1 MNTEET
7 ARFIEASLKDI
18 QSSPVECL
26 GKILKRICDTLGCYG
41 VILTYHEQT
50 DDLLVDVVHG
60 YQPEDAKTLRGYRL
74 RLGLEPNVSVSTE
87 TFIKARDAGAATPLL
102 VPGDDPLTHKITTE
116 RMKEVLGYAVGGA
129 GEWAGVLTLESPK
142 EGVLEKV
149 KNSESG
155 RHSLEVFSEVL
166 SMAFLAR
173 QSLVFRFNEF
183 IKQKNFRDVETL
195 SRGTLEWVHRK
206 FNVNTCAIFFI
217 EYVEEF
223 RKVGLACKGAI
234 VNRVYDPASRQI
246 CQDVGEGYAGWVA
259 EFQHSLILTEVENL
273 ESKELINYQDKF
285 KKRPNLVRKLNL
297 GDLSRKIK
305 SYIGVPITD
314 GQETFGVLEVL
325 DAEREYAFSDEGL
338 LEMIARRIAAEC
350 KHIFTNIKRESL
362 FEIPK
367 LDTRNLETVIDGI
380 VNTAMKVAA
389 ATDAFFMLKDGD
401 DFRPMA
407 VQGQNLGPGDIPA
420 TGPGERN
427 LIRWVMEE
435 YREFSSPDLKA
446 DRAGK
451 SPPGEVPGDDW
462 DGSFKPKEG
471 DAPVPQAFI
480 PEHVRSLLMVPVY
493 LGSPRGNAADNGV
506 VSQGAEP
513 SAKNVEDIGVL
524 VLMSTKA
531 KAFVDDEVVITA
543 LAQMVVYH
551 IVSSRKI
558 NEVENK
564 KGEISELRQLMPKY
578 EHATIAA
585 AVTSGTMHTVRNHVD
600 NVKEALDKLLSL
612 DIIHGNPDAREL
624 AKQVK
629 KPFDELTSLYDRL
642 FKNVFGDFRVH
653 LEECDIAEQIQEAR
667 DYMEP
672 TFRKRGVNFKSFL
685 KEARLP
691 KVMADSILLKVAF
704 INFFKNSI
712 EANARNITVRGRKA
726 VGDDD
731 AAVVELTFEDDGI
744 GIPRESWKTVFK
756 PFVTAN
762 KKGGTGLGLAV
773 NVEII
778 NEHGG
783 EVKVVSSVIDG
794 KDHGTMLAVTLPV
807 GD

>member
-1 MNTEET
+1 MNIEET
-7 ARFIEASLKDI
+7 ARFMEASLKDI

-26 GKILKRICDTLGCYG
+26 GKILKRICDTLSCYG

-60 YQPEDAKTLRGYRL
+60 YHPEDAKRLRGYRL

-87 TFIKARDAGAATPLL
+87 TFIEARKAGAATPLL
-102 VPGDDPLTHKITTE
+102 VPGDARLTHKITTE
-116 RMKEVLGYAVGGA
+116 KMKEVLGYAIGSM

-142 EGVLEKV
+142 AGVLEKV
-149 KNSESG
+149 KNSGSG
-155 RHSLEVFSEVL
+155 RHSLEVFGEVI
-166 SMAFLAR
+166 SMAFAAR
-173 QSLVFRFNEF
+173 QSLVFRFDEF

-195 SRGTLEWVHRK
+195 SRGTLDWVHRK
-206 FNVNTCAIFFI
+206 FNVNTCTIFFI
-217 EYVEEF
+217 EYVESF
-223 RKVGLACKGAI
+223 RRVGLACKGAI
-234 VNRVYDPASRQI
+234 VNRVYDPETKNI
-246 CQDVGEGYAGWVA
+246 FQDVGEGFAGWVA
-259 EFQHSLILTEVENL
+259 DFQRSLILTEVDNE
-273 ESKELINYQDKF
+273 ESEELANYEKDF
-285 KKRPNLVRKLNL
+285 KRPKLVRNLNL
-297 GDLSRKIK
+297 GDLSQK

-338 LEMIARRIAAEC
+338 LEMIARRVAVEYKRIL
-350 KHIFTNIKRESL
+350 TNIKRESL

-367 LDTRNLETVIDGI
+367 LDTRNLETVIDGV

-389 ATDAFFMLKDGD
+389 ATDGFFMLKDSD

-420 TGPGERN
+420 TGPGGKN
-427 LIRWVMEE
+427 LIRWVMEK
-435 YREFSSPDLKA
+435 YKEFSSSDLKA
-446 DRAGK
+446 DRDGK
-451 SPPGEVPGDDW
+451 SPPGEITGDYW
-462 DGSFKPKEG
+462 DGSFKPMEG

-480 PEHVRSLLMVPVY
+480 PEYVRSLLMVPVY
-493 LGSPRGNAADNGV
+493 LGSPQGNAAKNGI
-506 VSQGAEP
+506 VSQGADP

-524 VLMSTKA
+524 VLMSTKVR
-531 KAFVDDEVVITA
+531 AFVEDEVVITA

-642 FKNVFGDFRVH
+642 FKNVFGDFKLH

-685 KEARLP
+685 KEVRLP
-691 KVMADSILLKVAF
+691 KIAADSILLKVAF

-726 VGDDD
+726 VGDED

-744 GIPRESWKTVFK
+744 GIPQENWKTVFK

-794 KDHGTMLAVTLPV
+794 KDHGTVLAVTLPA

>member
-7 ARFIEASLKDI
+7 ARFIQASLKDI

-26 GKILKRICDTLGCYG
+26 GKILKRICDSLGCYG
-41 VILTYHEQT
+41 VILTYHEQP
-50 DDLLVDVVHG
+50 DDLLVDVVYG

-87 TFIKARDAGAATPLL
+87 TFIEARKAGAATPLL
-102 VPGDDPLTHKITTE
+102 VPGDDPLTHRITSE
-116 RMKEVLGYAVGGA
+116 KMKEVLGYAIGGA
-129 GEWAGVLTLESPK
+129 GEWAGVLTLESPR
-142 EGVLEKV
+142 EGVLKEV
-149 KNSESG
+149 EGSESG
-155 RHSLEVFSEVL
+155 RHSLEVFGEVIA
-166 SMAFLAR
+166 MAFAAR
-173 QSLVFRFNEF
+173 QSLVFRFDEF
-183 IKQKNFRDVETL
+183 IKQKDFRDVETL
-195 SRGTLEWVHRK
+195 SRDTLDWVHRK

-223 RKVGLACKGAI
+223 RRVGLACKGAI
-234 VNRVYDPASRQI
+234 VNRVYAPKAKKI
-246 CQDVGEGYAGWVA
+246 FQDVGEGFAGWVA
-259 EFQHSLILTEVENL
+259 HFQRSLILTEVDNE
-273 ESKELINYQDKF
+273 ESKELTNYEEKF
-285 KKRPNLVRKLNL
+285 KKRPRLIRNLDL
-297 GDLSRKIK
+297 GDLTQK

-338 LEMIARRIAAEC
+338 LEMIARRIAAEY
-350 KHIFTNIKRESL
+350 KHISRNIKRDSL

-367 LDTRNLETVIDGI
+367 LDTRSLETVIDGV

-389 ATDAFFMLKDGD
+389 ATDGFFMLKEGD
-401 DFRPMA
+401 DFKPMG
-407 VQGQNLGPGDIPA
+407 VQGQNLSPGDIPP
-420 TGPGERN
+420 TGPGEKN
-427 LIRWVMEE
+427 LIRWVMKECK
-435 YREFSSPDLKA
+435 EFSSHDLKA
-446 DRAGK
+446 DRDSG
-451 SPPGEVPGDDW
+451 SPPGEVPADYW

-471 DAPVPQAFI
+471 DPPVAQAFI
-480 PEHVRSLLMVPVY
+480 PEHMRSLLMVPVY
-493 LGSPRGNAADNGV
+493 LGSRQGGAAENGV

-524 VLMSTKA
+524 LLMSTKA
-531 KAFVDDEVVITA
+531 RAFVEDEVVITA

-551 IVSSRKI
+551 IISSRKI

-564 KGEISELRQLMPKY
+564 KGEVSELRQLMPKY

-600 NVKEALDKLLSL
+600 NINEALKKLLSL
-612 DIIHGNPDAREL
+612 SVINGDPDAREL
-624 AKQVK
+624 AKKIK
-629 KPFDELTSLYDRL
+629 KPFEDLTTLYDRL
-642 FKNVFGDFRVH
+642 FQNVFGDFSPH
-653 LEECDIAEQIQEAR
+653 LEACDIAEQVQEAR

-685 KEARLP
+685 TEARLP
-691 KVMADSILLKVAF
+691 KVKADTILMKVVF
-704 INFFKNSI
+704 INLFKNSI

-726 VGDDD
+726 VGEED
-731 AAVVELTFEDDGI
+731 APMVELTFEDDGI

-756 PFVTAN
+756 PFETAN

-773 NVEII
+773 NAEIII

-783 EVKVVSSVIDG
+783 DVKVASSVVDG
-794 KDHGTMLAVTLPV
+794 KDHGTVIAVTLPV
-807 GD
+807 AD